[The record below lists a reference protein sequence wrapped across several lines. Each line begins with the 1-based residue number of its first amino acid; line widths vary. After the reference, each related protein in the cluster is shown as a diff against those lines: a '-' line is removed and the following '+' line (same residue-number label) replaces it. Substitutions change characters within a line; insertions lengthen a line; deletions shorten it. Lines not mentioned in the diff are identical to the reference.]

1 MTRSGGAVR
10 RAVVVALVYV
20 LPLGLTAAFLASV
33 GLGLLAVALLA
44 VEACV
49 VLAVSLARRRPQG
62 PARTHDGSTVLL
74 VLGAV
79 VVVVVGALVLRAR

>member
-1 MTRSGGAVR
+1 MNGR
-10 RAVVVALVYV
+10 RAVLVALVYV

-44 VEACV
+44 IEACV
-49 VLAVSLARRRPQG
+49 VVAVAVARRRPRG
-62 PARTHDGSTVLL
+62 PARPRDGSTVLL

-79 VVVVVGALVLRAR
+79 VLAVVGALVLRAR

>member
-1 MTRSGGAVR
+1 MSVR
-10 RAVVVALVYV
+10 RTLVVALAYV

-49 VLAVSLARRRPQG
+49 VVAVALARRRPRG
-62 PARTHDGSTVLL
+62 PARPHDGATVLL
-74 VLGAV
+74 ALGAV
-79 VVVVVGALVLRAR
+79 VLAVVGALLVRRG

>member
-1 MTRSGGAVR
+1 MNLRS
-10 RAVVVALVYV
+10 AVVVLLVYV

-49 VLAVSLARRRPQG
+49 VVAVAVARRRPQG
-62 PARTHDGSTVLL
+62 PARPRDGSTVLL
-74 VLGAV
+74 LLGAV
-79 VVVVVGALVLRAR
+79 ILVVVGALVVRAR